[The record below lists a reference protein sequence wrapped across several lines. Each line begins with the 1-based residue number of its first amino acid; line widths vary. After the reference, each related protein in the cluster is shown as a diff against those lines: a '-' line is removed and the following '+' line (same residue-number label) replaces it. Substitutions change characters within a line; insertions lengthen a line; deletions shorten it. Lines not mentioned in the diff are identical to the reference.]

1 MLGTVCSLRLTRLML
16 TRTEPSEK
24 KTTLDSIPRGG
35 TGPVTN
41 SVADPD
47 MGLKKNWN
55 QIRTKYQDS
64 NSL

>member
-1 MLGTVCSLRLTRLML
+1 ML

-41 SVADPD
+41 SVANPD
-47 MGLKKNWN
+47 MVFEKSWI
-55 QIRTKYQDS
+55 QIRTKHQDL